1 MIVASVYLSIVRAW
15 NEYSEEK
22 RELRSMKVYVV
33 RKYMGHSPW
42 AGSHPAKSKDKEF
55 KTLHEA
61 QAYRSTLTGMVEI
74 FQKEVAN

>member
-1 MIVASVYLSIVRAW
+1 M
-15 NEYSEEK
+15 N
-22 RELRSMKVYVV
+22 VYVV

-55 KTLHEA
+55 KTSHEA

>member
-1 MIVASVYLSIVRAW
+1 VRVT
-15 NEYSEEK
+15 NEHTEEK
-22 RELRSMKVYVV
+22 RKLRSMKVYVV

>member
-1 MIVASVYLSIVRAW
+1 
-15 NEYSEEK
+15 
-22 RELRSMKVYVV
+22 MKVYVV

-74 FQKEVAN
+74 FKKEVAN

>member
-1 MIVASVYLSIVRAW
+1 MRETD
-15 NEYSEEK
+15 EYTEEK
-22 RELRSMKVYVV
+22 RKLRSMKVYVV

-55 KTLHEA
+55 KTSHEA

-74 FQKEVAN
+74 FQKEVAK